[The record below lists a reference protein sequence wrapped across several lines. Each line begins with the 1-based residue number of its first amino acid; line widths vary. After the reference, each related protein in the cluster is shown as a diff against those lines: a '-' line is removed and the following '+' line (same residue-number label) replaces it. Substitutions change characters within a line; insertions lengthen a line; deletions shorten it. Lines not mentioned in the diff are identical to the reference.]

1 VSAKRSSAVHD
12 LIALGKS
19 IFFPGGM
26 SFFGKIED
34 MTSTLGNFK
43 GDQISFANFTLVRDI
58 TTHALT
64 TVRLYLMTRSV
75 DNETEGCATELPEV
89 FELDRK
95 PIKVNAKKESPVD
108 EHIS

>member
-1 VSAKRSSAVHD
+1 MGAKRSSDVHD

-43 GDQISFANFTLVRDI
+43 GDQISFANFTLARYI
-58 TTHALT
+58 TSNALT
-64 TVRLYLMTRSV
+64 TETQSCERFLNWIGSQSKLM
-75 DNETEGCATELPEV
+75 P
-89 FELDRK
+89 RK
-95 PIKVNAKKESPVD
+95 KVMLMPTMVC
-108 EHIS
+108 